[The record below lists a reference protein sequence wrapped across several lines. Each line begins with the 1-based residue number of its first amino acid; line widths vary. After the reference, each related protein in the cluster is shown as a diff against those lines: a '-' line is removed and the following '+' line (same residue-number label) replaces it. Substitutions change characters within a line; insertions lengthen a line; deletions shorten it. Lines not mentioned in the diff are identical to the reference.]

1 MQTLLWLCPPPL
13 VFIYTSHKV
22 MLKGTISRNIDITLT
37 DEDVAGIIKGMAIVR
52 QDIEQGNDT
61 YLADEDKP
69 IVLAAAQK
77 LYDAFG
83 NG

>member
-1 MQTLLWLCPPPL
+1 
-13 VFIYTSHKV
+13 
-22 MLKGTISRNIDITLT
+22 MLKGTISQSLDITLT
-37 DEDVAGIIKGMAIVR
+37 EDDVAGIIKGMANVR
-52 QDIEQGNDT
+52 QDLEQGHDT

-69 IVLAAAQK
+69 IVMAVAQK